1 MKYFR
6 HGIVAMLLA
15 SASAVGAQTLPA
27 PAEFY
32 FDTDERV
39 AAPIV
44 AIEGDDEA
52 TYAKLRTAIERN
64 ARNADQATAQ
74 LAHVLM
80 RTGRTDTGRA
90 LYDQLL
96 GALAPRSPLRASV
109 HWNYGWDLS
118 RNGDA
123 EAALAQW
130 LQSLDGRL
138 VKPSWVPPTLAF
150 ALWRLDRKQDAVRW
164 YAAAVRT
171 EPQLWNDPARFESL
185 LPGWRDDER
194 AVLAE
199 VFAAWQA
206 DPTAWP

>member
-1 MKYFR
+1 MKHFR
-6 HGIVAMLLA
+6 YGIAAMLLA
-15 SASAVGAQTLPA
+15 CTFTAAAQTLPT

-32 FDTDERV
+32 FDQDERV

-52 TYAKLRTAIERN
+52 TYARLRTAIDRN

-80 RTGRTDTGRA
+80 RTGRGDTGRA
-90 LYDQLL
+90 LYAQLL
-96 GALAPRSPLRASV
+96 GGQAPPATLRASV

-118 RNGDA
+118 RDGAPD
-123 EAALAQW
+123 AALAQW
-130 LQSLDGRL
+130 IQALDGRL
-138 VKPSWVPPTLAF
+138 AKPAWVPPTLAYV
-150 ALWRLDRKQDAVRW
+150 LWRLDRKDEAVRW

-171 EPQLWNDPARFESL
+171 EPLLWNDPARFPTL
-185 LPGWRDDER
+185 LPDWRDDER

-199 VFAAWQA
+199 VFQAWRAA
-206 DPTAWP
+206 PPAWP